1 MSRSDR
7 DVPAAAPAS
16 PPTAGPFSDE
26 DLAVA
31 AAAGDHGAFA
41 RLYDRYRERLRCFV
55 TWQVG
60 GGDQRADE
68 LVQEVFFQTYRSL
81 DRFGGRSRFRTWLY
95 GVARNVCLH
104 DRRRRL
110 RRPAIGSGGA
120 GAPDRAGGGTGAEE
134 PALEEIPDLEPG
146 IAERLALAE
155 RRRAVRRELD
165 RLPAI
170 YRTALLLRDWE
181 ELSYAE
187 MAEVLAV
194 PVGTVRSRLHKARAT
209 LARALRDLMDED

>member
-1 MSRSDR
+1 MSPR
-7 DVPAAAPAS
+7 DLDVAASAPP
-16 PPTAGPFSDE
+16 PPTPCSDE
-26 DLAVA
+26 HLAGA
-31 AAAGDHGAFA
+31 AAAGDHDAFA

-55 TWQVG
+55 AWQVG
-60 GGDQRADE
+60 GGGQRADE

-81 DRFGGRSRFRTWLY
+81 HRFGGRSRFRTWLY

-104 DRRRRL
+104 DRRRRR
-110 RRPAIGSGGA
+110 RRPTLLH
-120 GAPDRAGGGTGAEE
+120 GGTGGEDGAGGEE

-146 IAERLALAE
+146 IAERLATAE

-187 MAEVLAV
+187 MAEILAV
-194 PVGTVRSRLHKARAT
+194 PVGTVRSRLHKARAK
-209 LARALRDLMDED
+209 LARALRDLMDGD